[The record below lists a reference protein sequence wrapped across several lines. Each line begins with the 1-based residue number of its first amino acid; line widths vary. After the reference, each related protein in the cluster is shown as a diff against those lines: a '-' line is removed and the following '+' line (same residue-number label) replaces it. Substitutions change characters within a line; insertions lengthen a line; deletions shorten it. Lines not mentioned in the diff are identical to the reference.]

1 MLLKIV
7 SLLSFCFFNVA
18 IRKFKV
24 AFVAPIMCTGSSA
37 LDKKVNILQKL

>member
-1 MLLKIV
+1 MIIYIDFTYLFFTLK
-7 SLLSFCFFNVA
+7 NVA

-37 LDKKVNILQKL
+37 LDKKS